1 MLRITKAV
9 VGVASTAVLAL
20 SMAACGDDS
29 NDGGSGGTPTG
40 GASTAA
46 SVDSALAAKVPDA
59 IKSDGKIVVGSD
71 ASYAPSEFVGDDGKT
86 IEGFDVDLF
95 KAVAAKLG
103 LTAEFTNA
111 KFGEIIA
118 GVDTGKYEVGV
129 SSFTINPERTKDHL
143 MVSYFSAG
151 TQWAT
156 KQGNPAGVAPDNAC
170 GKKIAVQKDTV
181 QETDDLPKRQQA
193 CKDGGKP
200 AITVDSY
207 VGQDQ
212 ATTSVVSGKD
222 DAMLADSPVIAYA
235 VKKSNG
241 QLQTLG
247 DIYDSAPYGYVAKKA
262 DQGFAEAIQG
272 ALQQLIS
279 DGSYKQIL
287 DKWGVA
293 AGAITTPEINPAA

>member
-9 VGVASTAVLAL
+9 VGVASATVLAL
-20 SMAACGDDS
+20 SMAACGGDPDDA
-29 NDGGSGGTPTG
+29 GSDPPAGGT
-40 GASTAA
+40 SAA
-46 SVDSALAAKVPDA
+46 PSVDAALAGKVPDA
-59 IKSDGKIVVGSD
+59 IKSDGKVVVGTD
-71 ASYAPSEFVGDDGKT
+71 ASYAPNEFMAEDGKT
-86 IEGFDVDLF
+86 IQGFDVDLF
-95 KAVAAKLG
+95 SAVAAKLG
-103 LTAEFTNA
+103 LTAEFTNG

-118 GVDTGKYEVGV
+118 GVDTGKYEIGV
-129 SSFTINPERTKDHL
+129 SSFTINAERTKDHL

-156 KQGNPAGVAPDNAC
+156 KQGNPAGVNPANAC
-170 GKKIAVQKDTV
+170 GKKVAVQKDTV
-181 QETDDLPKRQQA
+181 QELEDLPVRQKA
-193 CKDGGKP
+193 CQDAGQP

-235 VKKSNG
+235 VKKTNG
-241 QLQTLG
+241 QIETLG
-247 DIYDSAPYGYVAKKA
+247 EVYDSAPYGYVVTKA
-262 DQGFAEAIQG
+262 NQGFAEAIQG

-279 DGSYKQIL
+279 DGTYRQIL

-293 AGAITTPEINPAA
+293 VGAITTPEINPTS